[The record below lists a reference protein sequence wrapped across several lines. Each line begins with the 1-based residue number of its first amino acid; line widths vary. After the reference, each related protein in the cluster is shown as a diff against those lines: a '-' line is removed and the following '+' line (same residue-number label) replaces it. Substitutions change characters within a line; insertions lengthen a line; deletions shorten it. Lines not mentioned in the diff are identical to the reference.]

1 LPDDEV
7 AAIYR
12 CAEHDGRSASDFM
25 RDDVLERV
33 EDAKNLAALREALA
47 QDDGTRYSSEQ
58 ALQELGMH

>member
-1 LPDDEV
+1 
-7 AAIYR
+7 
-12 CAEHDGRSASDFM
+12 M

-47 QDDGTRYSSEQ
+47 QDDRTCHSPEQ